1 MEIKDILKKSLTISG
16 IIVFIDQL
24 LKIIAIKLCSN
35 SNIEI
40 IDNIFSITQIE
51 NTGMALGLNEGNFK
65 NIIISSLIIILM
77 FRYLYTQRKFIN
89 KITLTTV
96 SLILGGGIS
105 NLIDRIFR
113 GGVIDFIKILDFPIF
128 NLADI
133 SVVLGCILFAFY
145 IIKFDIKTK

>member
-1 MEIKDILKKSLTISG
+1 MEIKDILKKSLIISG
-16 IIVFIDQL
+16 IIIFIDQL

-65 NIIISSLIIILM
+65 NIIISSLIIIFM
-77 FRYLYTQRKFIN
+77 FRYLYTQKKYIN

-96 SLILGGGIS
+96 SFIIGGGIS

-133 SVVLGCILFAFY
+133 SIVLGCILFAFY